1 MDMTS
6 ESMGLSHTV
15 DAQISIWTE
24 AEDFELGIIHMGI
37 VKNRFGPR
45 QCHTVLEIDYETLS
59 LKDPDDVAKSF
70 VVKGRIPNNLKD
82 DSNPN
87 VTSTLDLIESLSL
100 EDEK

>member
-1 MDMTS
+1 MTS

-24 AEDFELGIIHMGI
+24 KEDFELGIIHMGI

-59 LKDPDDVAKSF
+59 LKDPDAVASSF
-70 VVKGRIPNNLKD
+70 IVSPSKRRDMENND
-82 DSNPN
+82 PVNDSLI
-87 VTSTLDLIESLSL
+87 STFDLIESLSL
-100 EDEK
+100 NDEN